1 MWELEQKIEELLEEY
16 MASSGA
22 VRVSAE
28 DVGLDRRCGF
38 VWISTDENWLAVEGS
53 TRTID
58 YYGGFEYID
67 NQAKKTIDGRYTF
80 YEGECERIKD
90 CLEFYRAHNEESQEA
105 V

>member
-16 MASSGA
+16 MAFSGA

-28 DVGLDRRCGF
+28 DVGLDVRCGF
-38 VWISTDENWLAVEGS
+38 VWISTDENWLAVAGS
-53 TRTID
+53 TRNID

-67 NQAKKTIDGRYTF
+67 EQAKKTIDRYTF
-80 YEGECERIKD
+80 YEGECERIES
-90 CLEFYRAHNEESQEA
+90 CLEFYREHNEERQEA